1 MALKDQNPAGGGVW
15 NIEIAPSSVSPE
27 IRERYQQIEND
38 AVGWS
43 TRLVDF
49 QLDQRRDSTDVAA
62 VLHRVDAWR
71 EGENGANLS
80 IKQLFDAEDHSNIDP
95 KSAGQTIRTKSGHY
109 TLWARRLT
117 DRTRPGSQSGTG
129 AADASD
135 SATVQ
140 FGNLPSVRAMAGD
153 EVRLV
158 LGYDTEYVSFD
169 DEGRREI
176 VSYQFSWIDILD
188 GSEHEVVILPLEGQ
202 RLLVEDCLYTC
213 SLLGGFGRYADGF
226 KDLVENGPCDM
237 DPRGIVRSELGKKK
251 LRDSLFKRA
260 SIRIVLAGHFL
271 NVDATAFRR
280 PKRRYDDILHKL
292 TSAGGGLVS
301 LQPVR
306 VVRTSGYGEYR
317 RLLGFSV
324 IFRDTRNQA
333 SPDHKRL
340 QALGD
345 ACGVEKLDVGDAIE
359 DMEKLSREDL
369 PRFLDYSANDAR
381 IVVHYLGTVWGYN
394 IVPPVTISSGG
405 AKALKAGIFDY
416 WYRSGFLDSD
426 VFDAAFAESGR
437 MDNSIFRRMFQG
449 LKTRRVELEFDSDSL
464 AFYAVRGLEPVD
476 GDARVS
482 HALWADSFAGGYNTC
497 PSPGLHDYQTYDWD
511 LQSAYPTAM
520 ASIYDPD
527 YADGGVIDTH
537 IDKRYLALDDFP
549 LGPLT
554 PLVGYVSFV
563 FPDGVEPCL
572 PVRRGNSLIYPRTS
586 FGCGFDEGSGL
597 SLRLN
602 EDGLDLYGDDR
613 GGRDYTREQLDD
625 IAARVNG
632 DVGGIFHGATCA
644 APEIYL
650 ALKLGAKV
658 FCQTGVVLKL
668 LTREVGGETV
678 YSRSL
683 RPALRQMVVDRA
695 AAKKSHGKKSLQ
707 ELTLKVATNSCYGKL
722 AQDVVDQTGWNA
734 YEEEMENIGGSAV
747 TSPYH
752 ASMVTSMVRATLLA
766 VSNQTK
772 ILSATTDGVITADE
786 DLERYDL
793 FGFADILRESR
804 LALADD
810 DSIWEIKHR
819 QSDLVNLSTRANVS
833 CEPGGV
839 LAKGNLRIPESIA
852 RGSVAER
859 EYFRDLALSRTGKI
873 PNPYKTFPSFQY
885 LSRTEDRLDCVLV
898 SLEPEISLLDYDLKR
913 EPIPETF
920 ESAFV
925 GEMEICGFET
935 RAWLTVL
942 DYDKARSIAQHIQNH
957 RPGATD
963 LTGCLRTR
971 GDWGNWHRRYRSAG
985 GRRVRTAGSALL
997 TEIVAAH
1004 KAGFI
1009 EVPELAS
1016 KRLSLKN
1023 KLAWLSSLGLGE
1035 FSKSQ
1040 WDNMSKTSRRES
1052 VLADCDLDEVRAFL
1066 DSLEEGVA

>member
-1 MALKDQNPAGGGVW
+1 MALKDQNPTNGGAW
-15 NIEIAPSSVSPE
+15 NIEITPDSVSPE

-43 TRLVDF
+43 VRLVDF
-49 QLDQRRDSTDVAA
+49 QLDQRGNSTDIAA

-71 EGENGANLS
+71 EGEDDANLI
-80 IKQLFDAEDHSNIDP
+80 IKQSFDDEDHSNIDP
-95 KSAGQTIRTKSGHY
+95 KSAGQTIRTKSGQY

-117 DRTRPGSQSGTG
+117 DRTCPGSQSVTG
-129 AADASD
+129 AAVAVD
-135 SATVQ
+135 SATAQ
-140 FGNLPSVRAMAGD
+140 FGDLPSVRAMAGD
-153 EVRLV
+153 EIRLV
-158 LGYDTEYVSFD
+158 IGYDTEYVSFD

-176 VSYQFSWIDILD
+176 VSYQFSWIDPLD
-188 GSEHEVVILPLEGQ
+188 GGESEVVILPLEGQ
-202 RLLVEDCLYTC
+202 RLLVEDCLYAC
-213 SLLGGFGRYADGF
+213 LLLGGFERYANGF
-226 KDLVENGPCDM
+226 KDAGEIGTSDM
-237 DPRGIVRSELGKKK
+237 DPRGIVRSELGGK
-251 LRDSLFKRA
+251 LRDSLFERA

-280 PKRRYDDILHKL
+280 PKRKCDDILHRL

-317 RLLGFSV
+317 RVLGFSV

-333 SPDHKRL
+333 SPDHKSL

-394 IVPPVTISSGG
+394 LVPPVTISSGG

-416 WYRSGFLDSD
+416 WCRAGFVGSQD
-426 VFDAAFAESGR
+426 VVAAVVDGGR
-437 MDNSIFRRMFQG
+437 PDNAVFRRMFQG
-449 LKTRRVELEFDSDSL
+449 LKTRKVELEFDGDSL

-482 HALWADSFAGGYNTC
+482 HALWADAYAGGYNTC
-497 PSPGLHDYQTYDWD
+497 PSPGLHDYQTFDWD
-511 LQSAYPTAM
+511 LQSAYPTSM
-520 ASIYDPD
+520 GCVYDPD
-527 YADGGVIDTH
+527 YTDGGVVDKH
-537 IDKRYLALDDFP
+537 IDKRYLTLDDFP
-549 LGPLT
+549 LGPVT

-586 FGCGFDEGSGL
+586 YGCGFDEDTGL

-602 EDGLDLYGDDR
+602 EDGLDLDGDDR
-613 GGRDYTREQLDD
+613 GGRDLTREQLDE
-625 IAARVNG
+625 IASRVNG
-632 DVGGIFHGATCA
+632 DVGGVFHGTTCA
-644 APEIYL
+644 GPEIYL

-668 LTREVGGETV
+668 LTREVDGETV

-695 AAKKSHGKKSLQ
+695 AAKKIYGKKSLQ
-707 ELTLKVATNSCYGKL
+707 ELTIKVATNSCYGKL

-752 ASMVTSMVRATLLA
+752 ASMVTSLVRATLLA

-772 ILSATTDGVITADE
+772 ILSATTDGVITADD

-793 FGFADILRESR
+793 FGLADILRESR
-804 LALADD
+804 RALSDD

-839 LAKGNLRIPESIA
+839 LAKG
-852 RGSVAER
+852 GV
-859 EYFRDLALSRTGKI
+859 
-873 PNPYKTFPSFQY
+873 KTP
-885 LSRTEDRLDCVLV
+885 
-898 SLEPEISLLDYDLKR
+898 
-913 EPIPETF
+913 
-920 ESAFV
+920 
-925 GEMEICGFET
+925 
-935 RAWLTVL
+935 
-942 DYDKARSIAQHIQNH
+942 KA
-957 RPGATD
+957 
-963 LTGCLRTR
+963 
-971 GDWGNWHRRYRSAG
+971 
-985 GRRVRTAGSALL
+985 
-997 TEIVAAH
+997 
-1004 KAGFI
+1004 
-1009 EVPELAS
+1009 
-1016 KRLSLKN
+1016 
-1023 KLAWLSSLGLGE
+1023 
-1035 FSKSQ
+1035 
-1040 WDNMSKTSRRES
+1040 
-1052 VLADCDLDEVRAFL
+1052 
-1066 DSLEEGVA
+1066 